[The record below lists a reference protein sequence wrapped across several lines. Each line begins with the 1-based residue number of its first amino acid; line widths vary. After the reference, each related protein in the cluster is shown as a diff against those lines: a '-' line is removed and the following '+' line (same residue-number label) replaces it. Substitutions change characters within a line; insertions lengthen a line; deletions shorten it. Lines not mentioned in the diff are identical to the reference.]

1 MTMKARWPLLAITY
15 LLLTACQVA
24 SIAER
29 SEANKLRDTLNAY
42 EAVIRWGTLDQ
53 AYGFLTAGLAAQTT
67 IPAGLENVRVTGY
80 ELLSGPGKLAPHK
93 VNQTVAIDYV
103 LQDQQVVR
111 RITDRQTWEYSEEA
125 GKWERANPIPSL
137 R

>member
-1 MTMKARWPLLAITY
+1 MKARWPFLAITC

-42 EAVIRWGTLDQ
+42 EAVVRWGSLDQ
-53 AYGFLTAGLAAQTT
+53 AYGFLTADLAAQSTV
-67 IPAGLENVRVTGY
+67 PPGLDNIRVTGY
-80 ELLSGPGKLAPHK
+80 ELLSGPRKLSPHK
-93 VNQTVAIDYV
+93 VTQSVAIDYV

-111 RITDRQTWEYSEEA
+111 RITDRQIWTYSEA
-125 GKWERANPIPSL
+125 VGKWERANPIPPL
-137 R
+137 Q